1 MGIEPTRDLISPTL
15 ALKTR
20 GTTRH
25 QSPPY
30 IFPILSATIVMNPLC
45 PVNEYMPRL
54 KLAPLRVVKSA
65 SNIINIIVRFLSTQK
80 RSFLP
85 FRKIGFELGLFWVE
99 LGLNWL
105 KLGLNWL

>member
-30 IFPILSATIVMNPLC
+30 RFFVLSDIIVMNPLC
-45 PVNEYMPRL
+45 RVNEYVSRL
-54 KLAPLRVVKSA
+54 KLAPFSVV
-65 SNIINIIVRFLSTQK
+65 
-80 RSFLP
+80 
-85 FRKIGFELGLFWVE
+85 
-99 LGLNWL
+99 